1 MDMTLY
7 VRALFALIAVL
18 GLIALA
24 AYAARRAPQW
34 RQLAFGGGA
43 ALPPKRLG
51 VVERMVLDARRQ
63 VVILR
68 DGGREHVILLGLSG
82 EFVLETR
89 KAEPAPLRIVD
100 PGPQT

>member
-7 VRALFALIAVL
+7 VRALFALVAVL

-34 RQLAFGGGA
+34 RQAAFGGMA
-43 ALPPKRLG
+43 PAPRRLG

-63 VVILR
+63 VVIVR
-68 DGGREHVILLGLSG
+68 DGPREHVILLGLSG

-89 KAEPAPLRIVD
+89 KAEPAPLRVVD